1 MEEGRP
7 PPPDR
12 RNGELTAFRP
22 PSEAP
27 DQVMAI
33 YDPLHAYEVHEDE
46 LDLRELWRTVL
57 KYRTTIG
64 LFFAVVVVT
73 TLIGTLMMRPVYR
86 ASVLLEVKPRSG
98 SIVKFQGIDAG
109 DIQAKEFMATQAEIL
124 ESESVGLAV
133 IERLHLDRDPEISG
147 KIRQRGL
154 KTGFKQ
160 IVSALSPGKQDQSIQ
175 VGADQEAV
183 GRPHLGRYFD
193 RLSVQMVRSSQL
205 FRVRFDSFSPE
216 LAAKVANTVAEEYIR
231 LNVERKFS
239 SNSSAKSFLNQEISR
254 LQARLETSERDLYE
268 FARRHQVVDVEDRN
282 NFMTVR
288 LANLNAEV
296 TRVRS
301 ERISA
306 ESLYSLAREGNAQN
320 LPQILEQP
328 LVVSLKERYASLEG
342 EYFRLSKVFKPK
354 YPRLQEIRADMEQV
368 NPSMV
373 AEIDRQ
379 VASLGMASGQLK
391 RREDLLSSEVD
402 RLKNEIFDLQDRAVQ
417 YNILKREWETNREL
431 YSGLLERMKEV
442 DVAAGLEINN
452 VAIIDRA
459 SRGGKFKPN
468 LLSNL
473 AKAGLLGL
481 FGGLGLAFLLAFLD
495 NTVRTPEELEQV
507 VHLANLGLL
516 PLMVQSKERSKAVT
530 KKLDLASHLTADNEL
545 AEAFR
550 SVRTSLMFST
560 PDGAPQVLLITSASS
575 GEGKT
580 TAVINLATV
589 FAQNGEQVLV
599 VDADLRKPRA
609 YKTLKVPHSPGL
621 TEYLVQ
627 APLGDIAQTFIPGV
641 SLLPSGIIPPN
652 PVELLGSKT
661 FDIFIQM
668 MRGQFDRIIIDAPPV
683 LGLADAIIVS
693 TKVDGVMLVV
703 SAGRISKD
711 ALKQC
716 VKRLR
721 MVRAPLVGCVLN
733 NVDVSSSEYGEYSRY
748 YYNYKKP
755 VEKNSKISSLMAH
768 VKANYRKQA

>member
-1 MEEGRP
+1 
-7 PPPDR
+7 
-12 RNGELTAFRP
+12 
-22 PSEAP
+22 
-27 DQVMAI
+27 
-33 YDPLHAYEVHEDE
+33 
-46 LDLRELWRTVL
+46 
-57 KYRTTIG
+57 
-64 LFFAVVVVT
+64 
-73 TLIGTLMMRPVYR
+73 
-86 ASVLLEVKPRSG
+86 
-98 SIVKFQGIDAG
+98 
-109 DIQAKEFMATQAEIL
+109 
-124 ESESVGLAV
+124 
-133 IERLHLDRDPEISG
+133 
-147 KIRQRGL
+147 
-154 KTGFKQ
+154 
-160 IVSALSPGKQDQSIQ
+160 
-175 VGADQEAV
+175 
-183 GRPHLGRYFD
+183 
-193 RLSVQMVRSSQL
+193 
-205 FRVRFDSFSPE
+205 
-216 LAAKVANTVAEEYIR
+216 
-231 LNVERKFS
+231 
-239 SNSSAKSFLNQEISR
+239 
-254 LQARLETSERDLYE
+254 
-268 FARRHQVVDVEDRN
+268 
-282 NFMTVR
+282 
-288 LANLNAEV
+288 
-296 TRVRS
+296 
-301 ERISA
+301 
-306 ESLYSLAREGNAQN
+306 
-320 LPQILEQP
+320 
-328 LVVSLKERYASLEG
+328 
-342 EYFRLSKVFKPK
+342 
-354 YPRLQEIRADMEQV
+354 
-368 NPSMV
+368 
-373 AEIDRQ
+373 
-379 VASLGMASGQLK
+379 
-391 RREDLLSSEVD
+391 
-402 RLKNEIFDLQDRAVQ
+402 
-417 YNILKREWETNREL
+417 
-431 YSGLLERMKEV
+431 
-442 DVAAGLEINN
+442 
-452 VAIIDRA
+452 
-459 SRGGKFKPN
+459 
-468 LLSNL
+468 
-473 AKAGLLGL
+473 
-481 FGGLGLAFLLAFLD
+481 
-495 NTVRTPEELEQV
+495 
-507 VHLANLGLL
+507 
-516 PLMVQSKERSKAVT
+516 MVQSKERSKAVT